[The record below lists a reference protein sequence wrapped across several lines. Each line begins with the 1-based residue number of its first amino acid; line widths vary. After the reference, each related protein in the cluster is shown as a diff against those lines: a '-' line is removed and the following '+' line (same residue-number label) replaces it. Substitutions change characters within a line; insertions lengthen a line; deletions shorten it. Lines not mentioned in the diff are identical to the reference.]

1 MPSPEGSTEETPEGR
16 AGFGSRGDDILFKT
30 HLAESPPPA
39 SLGHL
44 LRLEIRMQREMASKR
59 TSLKGALWPKVGPH
73 SQENNACDGLKH
85 IKYFNS
91 HGFMMKY

>member
-44 LRLEIRMQREMASKR
+44 LRLEIRMQSKGDGIKKDQPKR
-59 TSLKGALWPKVGPH
+59 CSLAKGGTTFSRK
-73 SQENNACDGLKH
+73 
-85 IKYFNS
+85 
-91 HGFMMKY
+91 